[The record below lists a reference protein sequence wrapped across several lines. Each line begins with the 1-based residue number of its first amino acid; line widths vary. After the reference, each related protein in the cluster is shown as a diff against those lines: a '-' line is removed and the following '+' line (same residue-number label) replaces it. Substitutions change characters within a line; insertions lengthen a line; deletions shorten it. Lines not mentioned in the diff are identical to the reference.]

1 MGMKDYYFLF
11 IFVFCL
17 NFFFVHFGGMLHG
30 TKTDSDV

>member
-17 NFFFVHFGGMLHG
+17 NFFVHFGGMLHG